1 MNISTLGLNA
11 SDTEPPPY
19 ASSIPAAA
27 PMTFGSVP
35 ERINALEAVLT
46 LLIVK
51 GSVFATSEELASV
64 QEAIRES
71 DELSNPLGQAM
82 DQLLDRLKIAVERH
96 ENRKSQNAQESR
108 ESLD

>member
-1 MNISTLGLNA
+1 MSDIRGLTA
-11 SDTEPPPY
+11 PSEPP
-19 ASSIPAAA
+19 IPTA

-51 GSVFATSEELASV
+51 GSVFATAAELASV

-71 DELSNPLGQAM
+71 DELKTPLGREM
-82 DQLLDRLKIAVERH
+82 DKLLDRLKSAVEQH
-96 ENRKSQNAQESR
+96 ERRKIQDAQG
-108 ESLD
+108 